1 MPTGMTLTAC
11 NWHDLGGSSSLARI
25 LSNSHWSFP
34 LQYCSDCDVFVC
46 LLLVHNLQYCSDC
59 DVFVCLLLVYNLQP
73 LRYACPLLHVPA
85 ETG

>member
-46 LLLVHNLQYCSDC
+46 LLLV
-59 DVFVCLLLVYNLQP
+59 YNLQP

-85 ETG
+85 ETGQYINVVLARQGQ